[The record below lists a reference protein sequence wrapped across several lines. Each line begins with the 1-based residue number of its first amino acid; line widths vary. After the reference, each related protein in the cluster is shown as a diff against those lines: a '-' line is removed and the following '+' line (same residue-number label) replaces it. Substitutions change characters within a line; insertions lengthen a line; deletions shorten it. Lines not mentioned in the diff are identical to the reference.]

1 MWVMNS
7 MCRRLMQFRNE
18 INSYSTF
25 YLNNITVPEQK
36 PQQALLNKFKE
47 IKMTHTKDQNS
58 RRTFLKNTIKST
70 AGAVVMAGFPTIVPS
85 SVFGKNAPSNKINIG
100 QIGIGRI
107 ARTHDLA
114 ETFKYDIANI
124 MAVADVDRKRL
135 VSGKQMIEDWY
146 AKKTGKAN
154 YMNVKIYDD
163 YKELLANKDIDA
175 VIISTP
181 DHWHAQ
187 PAIEAAL
194 AGKHIYCQKPT
205 SLTIEE
211 GRQMSDTVR
220 KSGVTFQL
228 GSQQRSVTPWPQF
241 KKACELVRNGR
252 IGKLHAV
259 RVGLPADPAG
269 GNTCEMPIPENLN
282 YDMWLGST
290 PYVYYTLDRVHSQ
303 TEPNSRGGWL
313 RCEQFGAGM
322 ITGWGVHHID
332 IAHWGMNTE
341 LTGPVEIEATAE
353 FPTKGLWN
361 VHGDYEAKMKY
372 ANGVDLFLSSKYPNG
387 IRFEGSD
394 GWIFVT
400 RGNVSV
406 TASDPVSGKGEKAFD
421 ASDPKILTSVI
432 GPDETYLYESP
443 EQHGNWL
450 NCIQNKKPTI
460 SPAEVAHRSC
470 SACLLVHA
478 AMKTPGKLYWDPK
491 KEIFKD
497 NVEANKLLSRPQ
509 RYPYGTN
516 YVANKRS

>member
-1 MWVMNS
+1 MTETKNS
-7 MCRRLMQFRNE
+7 
-18 INSYSTF
+18 S
-25 YLNNITVPEQK
+25 
-36 PQQALLNKFKE
+36 
-47 IKMTHTKDQNS
+47 S
-58 RRTFLKNTIKST
+58 RRYFLKNTVKAT
-70 AGAVVMAGFPTIVPS
+70 AGTVALANFPTIVPA

-114 ETFKYDIANI
+114 ETFKYD
-124 MAVADVDRKRL
+124 VARIVAAADADRNRL
-135 VSGKQMIEDWY
+135 QSGKQMIEDWY
-146 AKKTGKAN
+146 AKKTGQSN
-154 YMNVKIYDD
+154 YMDVKIYDD
-163 YKELLANKDIDA
+163 YHALLANKDIDA

-194 AGKHIYCQKPT
+194 AGKHIYLQKPT

-228 GSQQRSVTPWPQF
+228 GSQQRSVNPWPQF

-252 IGKLHAV
+252 IGKLHTV
-259 RVGLPADPAG
+259 RIGLPSDPAG
-269 GNTCEMPIPENLN
+269 GDTKEMPIPENLN

-290 PYVYYTLDRVHSQ
+290 PYVYYTVDRVHSQ
-303 TEPNSRGGWL
+303 TDPESRGGWL

-341 LTGPVEIEATAE
+341 LTGPVEVEATAE
-353 FPTKGLWN
+353 FPKTGLWN
-361 VHGDYEAKMKY
+361 VHGDYEVQAKY
-372 ANGVDLFLSSKYPNG
+372 ANGVNMIMNSKNPNG

-400 RGNVSV
+400 RGNVGV
-406 TASDPVSGKGEKAFD
+406 TASDPTSGTVEKAFN
-421 ASDPKILTSVI
+421 AGDPKILTSVI
-432 GPDETYLYESP
+432 GPDETHLYESP

-450 NCIQNKKPTI
+450 DCIQNKKPTI

-470 SACLLVHA
+470 SACLVAHA
-478 AMKTPGKLYWDPK
+478 AMKTHGRLYWDPK
-491 KEIFKD
+491 KEMFKD

-516 YVANKRS
+516 YVTHRKA